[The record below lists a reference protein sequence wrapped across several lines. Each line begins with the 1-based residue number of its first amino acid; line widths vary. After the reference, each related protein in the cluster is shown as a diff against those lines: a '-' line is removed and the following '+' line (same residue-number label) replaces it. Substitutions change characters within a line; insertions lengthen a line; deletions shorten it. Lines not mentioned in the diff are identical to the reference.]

1 MKSWY
6 PLGLCLGIPMEQLQ
20 EIKSKRISAKKCAR
34 KVLLAWLEREVTSW
48 TTLVRALNEVGAT
61 DLAYKI
67 ASKYGKLIQLVE
79 QFILTSLG
87 NICALI
93 IDVPLA
99 HQPGEE
105 VPSTDSL
112 RKLRT
117 EVYLSYD

>member
-48 TTLVRALNEVGAT
+48 ATLVRALNEVGAT

-112 RKLRT
+112 RKPRT
-117 EVYLSYD
+117 EVY

>member
-48 TTLVRALNEVGAT
+48 ATLVRALNEVGAT

-87 NICALI
+87 NICTLI